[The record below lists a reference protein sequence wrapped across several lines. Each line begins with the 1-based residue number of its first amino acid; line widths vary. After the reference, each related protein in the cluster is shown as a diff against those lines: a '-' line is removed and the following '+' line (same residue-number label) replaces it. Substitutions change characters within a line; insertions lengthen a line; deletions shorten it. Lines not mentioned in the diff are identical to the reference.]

1 MTFRILAMG
10 GDGIG
15 TEVLDQ
21 GIRLIDIL
29 STTYGVSIDITEDF
43 LGGAAYDR
51 FGTFCRDETVV
62 RAKQSDAILVG
73 AVGGPKWDGITMEGG
88 PEMQD
93 GLMRLR
99 KELDCFAGLRPAKAF
114 PVLEDR
120 TPYRPG
126 LASRADI
133 MVLREMCGGAF
144 FGVPRGVETDR
155 DGKRVGFDNSLYT
168 ESEIVRIARV
178 GFELA
183 RRRSGRLCSVDK
195 ANVMQTY
202 VLWREVIREMATE
215 YPDIELTV
223 LYADNAAYQ
232 LARNPMAFDVIVGDN
247 LFGDIF
253 SDQAAVV
260 CGSLGMLPSACL
272 QHLPAKNETARGI
285 YEPVHGTAPDIAGL
299 DQANPI
305 GMLLTVAMMAEYS
318 MGRSDLKQVIETA
331 VERSLAEGIRTPDL
345 GGSATSQEVTDA
357 VIRHIRA

>member
-1 MTFRILAMG
+1 
-10 GDGIG
+10 
-15 TEVLDQ
+15 
-21 GIRLIDIL
+21 
-29 STTYGVSIDITEDF
+29 
-43 LGGAAYDR
+43 
-51 FGTFCRDETVV
+51 
-62 RAKQSDAILVG
+62 
-73 AVGGPKWDGITMEGG
+73 
-88 PEMQD
+88 
-93 GLMRLR
+93 MRLR
-99 KELDCFAGLRPAKAF
+99 KELDCFAGLRPARAF

-126 LASRADI
+126 LATRADI
-133 MVLREMCGGAF
+133 MILREMCGGAF
-144 FGVPRGVETDR
+144 FGVPRGVETDC
-155 DGKRVGFDNSLYT
+155 DGKRVGFDNSRYT
-168 ESEIVRIARV
+168 EAEIARIARV

-260 CGSLGMLPSACL
+260 CGSLCMLPSACL
-272 QHLPAKNETARGI
+272 QHLPAENETARGI

-345 GGSATSQEVTDA
+345 GSSATSQEVTDA